1 MIFSLRHIKKKT
13 AAIAWLLLVLLVVY
27 PMAQHARAGV
37 VLCFGADGH
46 VEIEDG
52 AASDC
57 ATESGKHELEA
68 HFGHESVQALFQAD
82 ADCGPCV
89 DIALLSSPM
98 DGQRASVGASA
109 SASDLVSAY
118 TIQFGEPLLVPQ
130 VRPILTSSSYE
141 ARPFF
146 APLRTIVLQI

>member
-1 MIFSLRHIKKKT
+1 
-13 AAIAWLLLVLLVVY
+13 
-27 PMAQHARAGV
+27 MAQHARAGI

-57 ATESGKHELEA
+57 ATESGKHETET
-68 HFGHESVQALFQAD
+68 HFGHNTAQTLLQVD
-82 ADCGPCV
+82 PDCGPCV

-98 DGQRASVGASA
+98 DGQRASSGVSASSSDLASA
-109 SASDLVSAY
+109 H
-118 TIQFGEPLLVPQ
+118 TILHGEPIVAFQALPN
-130 VRPILTSSSYE
+130 PILSCCE